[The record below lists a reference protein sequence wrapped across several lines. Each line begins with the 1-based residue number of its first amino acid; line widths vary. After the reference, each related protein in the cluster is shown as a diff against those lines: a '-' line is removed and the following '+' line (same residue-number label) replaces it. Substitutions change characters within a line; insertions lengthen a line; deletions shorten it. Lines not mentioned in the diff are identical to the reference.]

1 MGPAKEVAWYKHLTI
16 AKTLQGWRRYSH
28 SHLGRAGLID
38 YLVFQAL
45 PKETKSQ
52 DFTGALACK
61 PSMWCWQKPEV
72 GPDASSSPF

>member
-45 PKETKSQ
+45 PQ
-52 DFTGALACK
+52 RN
-61 PSMWCWQKPEV
+61 QKPRLH
-72 GPDASSSPF
+72 GSPGM